1 MVKRIAITGPEST
14 GKSQLAE
21 ALALHYAT
29 VWVQE
34 YARNY
39 IERLNRPYTYDDI
52 LIIAREQL
60 KNENDTARNANQLLF
75 CDSDFT
81 VTKIWCEF
89 KYQKCHAWIIDQFKS
104 HQYDLYL
111 LCDVDIPWEPDPQ
124 REHPEHR
131 NILFSYYK
139 NELASA
145 HYNFRIVS
153 GMGEKRLNNAIRF
166 IEESLI
172 HGIK

>member
-14 GKSQLAE
+14 GKSQLTE
-21 ALALHYAT
+21 DLAKHYST
-29 VWVQE
+29 VWVEE
-34 YARNY
+34 YARKF
-39 IERLNRPYTYDDI
+39 IDSLDRPYTYNDI

-60 KNENDTARNANQLLF
+60 LNENIMATKANNILF

-89 KYQKCHAWIIDQFKS
+89 KYQKCHPWIIEQFFNHK
-104 HQYDLYL
+104 YDLYL
-111 LCDVDIPWEPDPQ
+111 LCNIDIPWEPDPQ

-131 NILFSYYK
+131 
-139 NELASA
+139 
-145 HYNFRIVS
+145 
-153 GMGEKRLNNAIRF
+153 KRLFEKYVKELTAAHFPFKIINGLGKERIYNAKNIINGF
-166 IEESLI
+166 LK